1 MKMPEPRARRMNLL
15 VVGQSHIAAVRA
27 AAKTHREAFPD
38 EPRTRVIHTLE
49 EAHAPEFE
57 DVAGGDYSAARFGPR
72 LGAAIED
79 QIARHHP
86 RVASMIGGNVH
97 NTLALMRHPRPFDF
111 MLPDEGGPPRDE
123 GSELI
128 PLELMRATL
137 TQKLQPDFARL
148 RALHAIAG
156 PFIHVESPP
165 PVRDEAYIG
174 ARAESW
180 FRDRAQGELIVAGAG
195 LRWRMW
201 RLTSRLLR
209 EAVEALE
216 GRFLPVPAE
225 ACDQDGFLRQA
236 LAADPTHGNEA
247 YGELLIRAIEDLP

>member
-1 MKMPEPRARRMNLL
+1 MNLL

-57 DVAGGDYSAARFGPR
+57 DVAGGDYSGARFGPR

-79 QIARHHP
+79 QIERHNP
-86 RVASMIGGNVH
+86 RVASVIGGNVH

-128 PLELMRATL
+128 PLGLVVATL

-148 RALHAIAG
+148 RALRAIAG

-165 PVRDEAYIG
+165 PVRDEAYIA
-174 ARAESW
+174 ARAEAW
-180 FRDRAQGELIVAGAG
+180 FCNRAQGELIVAGAG

-209 EAVEALE
+209 EAVAALE
-216 GRFLPVPAE
+216 GRFLLVPAE
-225 ACDQDGFLRQA
+225 ACDQDGFLRQD